1 MNLSDCPTI
10 LRDFQLEERRP
21 KERDIHRVRYGGGGS
36 ADEQLG
42 CGAVSGTDLPPVEPA
57 RAAVACVIP
66 AKDEAER
73 IVATIDAVRKIAG
86 VDLIVVVDDGSTDNT
101 AEAAERAGALVVRHP
116 RNRGK
121 AAAMETGAAAVA
133 NQDAAAAGAGAGPE
147 AAPGSAG
154 AGPAAGAGTDV
165 GARPA
170 AASGVGGRAQA
181 RHLLFL
187 DADLADSATGAE
199 PLIEPVLSGRA
210 DMTIGTLP
218 AQLRAD
224 GSKPG
229 GHGFVVRLAR
239 SGIAQAT
246 GWSPEQPLSGQRCLT
261 RTAFEAALP
270 LAPGFGVEAALSIDL
285 GRKGFRIL
293 EIPIDVRHRASG
305 SDLRGQLHRA
315 RQYLHLRRA
324 LSARNAI
331 PSRGPSK

>member
-1 MNLSDCPTI
+1 M
-10 LRDFQLEERRP
+10 
-21 KERDIHRVRYGGGGS
+21 
-36 ADEQLG
+36 
-42 CGAVSGTDLPPVEPA
+42 SGTDLPPVEPTLGS
-57 RAAVACVIP
+57 VACVIP
-66 AKDEAER
+66 AKDEVER
-73 IVATIDAVRKIAG
+73 IAATVDAVRKIAG
-86 VDLIVVVDDGSTDNT
+86 VDLVVVVDDGSTDGT
-101 AEAAERAGALVVRHP
+101 AEAAERAGATVVRHP

-133 NQDAAAAGAGAGPE
+133 KQDGPQ
-147 AAPGSAG
+147 P
-154 AGPAAGAGTDV
+154 
-165 GARPA
+165 
-170 AASGVGGRAQA
+170 

-199 PLIEPVLSGRA
+199 PLIEPVLAGRA

-218 AQLRAD
+218 AQLRPD

-239 SGIAQAT
+239 AGIAQAT

-261 RTAFEAALP
+261 RVAFEAALP

-293 EIPIDVRHRASG
+293 EIPIDVRHRPSG
-305 SDLRGQLHRA
+305 KDLHGQLHRA